1 MEENKEEIS
10 TSIKSS
16 NISSNANLEVSQPDL
31 KILLNEKSTFERGII
46 EAYKQNNSIDIMI
59 KLNISYDEIQF
70 YIKDILN
77 SKGNKYILNK
87 NILDKLGRII
97 ERKYFN
103 VNLLISKIF
112 ENLLEPSNLG
122 ILSNDIN
129 ILISF
134 SNMIINLLDIIT
146 NSSHS
151 IKLEKKCSY
160 FLNYLLTNKIFTLQ
174 EEQIE
179 TIENL
184 INSFPSRNNSNIYK
198 NFKDKQNTIISYCE
212 SITVDDKIEG
222 IIQLMEA
229 FGDTY
234 SLEEQFDLLFD
245 YCPQIIKAIINKPNP
260 ENRKA
265 YFQLGNFIISMLYS
279 YKFKLSI
286 ETSMKTTSHS
296 KSIFLLDL
304 SSNNEK
310 DKKKIQLYKSN
321 TNHSMI
327 DLLFLKGKSYE
338 LTNQKDLLF
347 KSENLFSIC
356 YMIINALCIYEDI
369 FDLQFVSYL
378 LLKKIYFI
386 FPQFRD
392 NIEDLIAYVLVNI
405 CCFKLPQER
414 DNTIEC
420 RQFLHYLLNSEN
432 NEQLK
437 LKLNKKIS
445 SKGNLINIDL
455 ESNIPFDKETIEF
468 DILNF
473 SDFNLRVG
481 YPNYIYI
488 EAGNEH
494 SKYLE
499 IEHKYS
505 LIYLGFAT
513 QFYDINFHLL
523 KYCPNVNNDDV
534 IYDEDD
540 PTDKGHFVEI
550 FKLEKIDCSEL
561 PVKIILF
568 VKDPGIYKIV
578 FSNNYSW
585 INEKII
591 RYRISIL
598 KPLSEIN
605 IENENNVINENDEN
619 KIDINPSI

>member
-10 TSIKSS
+10 TSMK
-16 NISSNANLEVSQPDL
+16 SSNANLEVSQQDL

-46 EAYKQNNSIDIMI
+46 EAYKQNNSIDII
-59 KLNISYDEIQF
+59 NKLNISYDEIQF

-77 SKGNKYILNK
+77 SKGTKYILNK

-103 VNLLISKIF
+103 VNLIISKIF
-112 ENLLEPSNLG
+112 ENLLEPFNLK

-134 SNMIINLLDIIT
+134 SNMIINILDITT
-146 NSSHS
+146 NSSYS
-151 IKLEKKCSY
+151 INLEKKCSY
-160 FLNYLLTNKIFTLQ
+160 FLNYLLTNKIFVLQ

-179 TIENL
+179 KIQYL

-279 YKFKLSI
+279 YKFKLNI
-286 ETSMKTTSHS
+286 ETSVKTTSHS

-304 SSNNEK
+304 SSNEEK
-310 DKKKIQLYKSN
+310 DKKKINLFKSN
-321 TNHSMI
+321 TNNSMI

-369 FDLQFVSYL
+369 FDLQFVCYL

-405 CCFKLPQER
+405 CCFKSPQER
-414 DNTIEC
+414 NNTIEC
-420 RQFLHYLLNSEN
+420 RQFLHYLLNSDD

-445 SKGNLINIDL
+445 SKGNLINIEL

-488 EAGNEH
+488 EAGNEY

-499 IEHKYS
+499 IEHKFS

-523 KYCPNVNNDDV
+523 KYCPNVNNDDI

-568 VKDPGIYKIV
+568 VKAPGIYKIV

-598 KPLSEIN
+598 KPLSEIK
-605 IENENNVINENDEN
+605 IENENNNINENEDN